1 MSDQFTGQLSAFLD
15 GELDDLARARL
26 ETHLGECLDC
36 TRTLADL
43 RAIVAAAPR
52 YQGQEPARD
61 LWQDIARRLGEAE
74 VVPITPSRPGPPRAQ
89 RGAVQP
95 SSNRRFGWK
104 ELIAASI
111 IMAAVGGGAMWVAL
125 GRGTPEAPFAAVAPE
140 LSAPQLDNAAFADQQ
155 FDAAVR
161 DLELLLAQGR
171 DRLDS
176 STVRTIE
183 QSLARIDD
191 AILEARNAI
200 QRDPANAY
208 LSRQIAANMRRK
220 LNLLRTATQAIAAR
234 T

>member
-43 RAIVAAAPR
+43 RAIVAAAPH
-52 YQGQEPARD
+52 YQGREPARD
-61 LWQDIARRLGEAE
+61 LWQDIERRLGEAE
-74 VVPITPSRPGPPRAQ
+74 VVPITSSRP
-89 RGAVQP
+89 AVQP
-95 SSNRRFGWK
+95 SSNRLFTWRH
-104 ELIAASI
+104 LIAASLL
-111 IMAAVGGGAMWVAL
+111 MAAVGGGAVWVAL
-125 GRGTPEAPFAAVAPE
+125 GRGTPEAPVAAATPE
-140 LSAPQLDNAAFADQQ
+140 LSAPELDNAAFADQQ

-171 DRLDS
+171 DRLDTA
-176 STVRTIE
+176 TVRTIE

-220 LNLLRTATQAIAAR
+220 LNLLRVATQAIAAR

>member
-43 RAIVAAAPR
+43 RAIVAAAPH
-52 YQGQEPARD
+52 YQGREPARD
-61 LWQDIARRLGEAE
+61 LWQDIERRLDEAE
-74 VVPITPSRPGPPRAQ
+74 VVPISSSRP
-89 RGAVQP
+89 AVQP
-95 SSNRRFGWK
+95 SSNRSFTWR

-111 IMAAVGGGAMWVAL
+111 VMAAVGGGAVWMAL
-125 GRGTPEAPFAAVAPE
+125 GRGTPETPVAVAPE
-140 LSAPQLDNAAFADQQ
+140 ALAPELNNAAFADQQ

-220 LNLLRTATQAIAAR
+220 LNLLRVATQAIAAR

>member
-1 MSDQFTGQLSAFLD
+1 MSDPFTGQLSAFLD

-26 ETHLGECLDC
+26 ETHLGGCLDC

-43 RAIVAAAPR
+43 RAIMAAAPH
-52 YQGQEPARD
+52 YQGREPARD
-61 LWQDIARRLGEAE
+61 LWQDIARRLDEVE
-74 VVPITPSRPGPPRAQ
+74 VVPIATSRP
-89 RGAVQP
+89 AVPP
-95 SSNRRFGWK
+95 SSNRRFGWH

-111 IMAAVGGGAMWVAL
+111 LMAAVGGGAVWVAL
-125 GRGTPEAPFAAVAPE
+125 GRATPEAPVAATAPE
-140 LSAPQLDNAAFADQQ
+140 VAAPELDNAAFADQQ

-171 DRLDS
+171 DRLDTA
-176 STVRTIE
+176 TVRTIE

-220 LNLLRTATQAIAAR
+220 LNLLRVATQAIAAR

>member
-1 MSDQFTGQLSAFLD
+1 MSDEFTGQLSAFLD

-43 RAIVAAAPR
+43 RAIVAAAPH
-52 YQGQEPARD
+52 YQGREPARD
-61 LWQDIARRLGEAE
+61 LWQDIERRLDEAE
-74 VVPITPSRPGPPRAQ
+74 VVPITTSRP
-89 RGAVQP
+89 AVQP
-95 SSNRRFGWK
+95 SSNRRFGWR

-111 IMAAVGGGAMWVAL
+111 VMAAVGGGAVWVAL
-125 GRGTPEAPFAAVAPE
+125 GRGTPEAPVATTTPEVSAPE
-140 LSAPQLDNAAFADQQ
+140 FDNAAFADQQ

-171 DRLDS
+171 DRLDTA
-176 STVRTIE
+176 TVRTIE

-220 LNLLRTATQAIAAR
+220 LNLLRVATQAIAAR

>member
-1 MSDQFTGQLSAFLD
+1 MSDHFTGQLSAFLD

-26 ETHLGECLDC
+26 ETHLGECLGC

-43 RAIVAAAPR
+43 RAIVAAAPH
-52 YQGQEPARD
+52 YQGREPARD
-61 LWQDIARRLGEAE
+61 LWVGIERRLDEAE
-74 VVPITPSRPGPPRAQ
+74 VLPLATSRPP
-89 RGAVQP
+89 VLP
-95 SSNRRFGWK
+95 SYNPSNDRRFGWK

-111 IMAAVGGGAMWVAL
+111 VMAAVGGGAVWVAL
-125 GRGTPEAPFAAVAPE
+125 GRGAPEAPVAAADAARPE
-140 LSAPQLDNAAFADQQ
+140 LSNAAFADQQ

-161 DLELLLAQGR
+161 DLEELLAAGR

-183 QSLARIDD
+183 QSLARIDG

-220 LNLLRTATQAIAAR
+220 LNLLRVATQAIAAR

>member
-26 ETHLGECLDC
+26 ETHLSECLDC

-43 RAIVAAAPR
+43 RAIVAAAPH
-52 YQGQEPARD
+52 YQGREPVRD
-61 LWQDIARRLGEAE
+61 LWQDIERRLGEAE
-74 VVPITPSRPGPPRAQ
+74 VVPITPARPRVLASP
-89 RGAVQP
+89 
-95 SSNRRFGWK
+95 RRFTWR

-111 IMAAVGGGAMWVAL
+111 LMAAVGGGAVWVAL
-125 GRGTPEAPFAAVAPE
+125 GRGTPEAPVTATTPEVSAPE
-140 LSAPQLDNAAFADQQ
+140 LDNAAFADQQ

-171 DRLDS
+171 DRLDTA
-176 STVRTIE
+176 TVRTIE

-220 LNLLRTATQAIAAR
+220 LNLLRVATQAIAAR

>member
-1 MSDQFTGQLSAFLD
+1 
-15 GELDDLARARL
+15 
-26 ETHLGECLDC
+26 
-36 TRTLADL
+36 
-43 RAIVAAAPR
+43 
-52 YQGQEPARD
+52 
-61 LWQDIARRLGEAE
+61 
-74 VVPITPSRPGPPRAQ
+74 
-89 RGAVQP
+89 
-95 SSNRRFGWK
+95 
-104 ELIAASI
+104 
-111 IMAAVGGGAMWVAL
+111 MAAVGGGAVWVAL
-125 GRGTPEAPFAAVAPE
+125 GRGAPEAPVAAAPE
-140 LSAPQLDNAAFADQQ
+140 APAPELDNAAFADQQ

-161 DLELLLAQGR
+161 DLERLLAEGR

-220 LNLLRTATQAIAAR
+220 LNLLRVATQAIAAR

>member
-1 MSDQFTGQLSAFLD
+1 MSDQFTGQLSGFLD

-43 RAIVAAAPR
+43 RAIVAAAPH
-52 YQGQEPARD
+52 YQGREPARD
-61 LWQDIARRLGEAE
+61 LWQEIERRLDEAE
-74 VVPITPSRPGPPRAQ
+74 VFPLTYRPAVLPS
-89 RGAVQP
+89 
-95 SSNRRFGWK
+95 NTRRFGWK
-104 ELIAASI
+104 ELIAASLL
-111 IMAAVGGGAMWVAL
+111 MAAVGGGSVWVAL
-125 GRGTPEAPFAAVAPE
+125 GRGAPDLPVATAPVAVAPE
-140 LSAPQLDNAAFADQQ
+140 PGNAGFADQQ

-161 DLELLLAQGR
+161 DLEALLAAGR

-183 QSLARIDD
+183 QSLARIDE

-220 LNLLRTATQAIAAR
+220 LNLLRVATQAIAAR

>member
-1 MSDQFTGQLSAFLD
+1 MADQFTGQLSAFLD

-43 RAIVAAAPR
+43 RAIVAAAPH
-52 YQGQEPARD
+52 YQGREPARD
-61 LWQDIARRLGEAE
+61 LWQDIERRLAEAE
-74 VVPITPSRPGPPRAQ
+74 VLPLTYRPT
-89 RGAVQP
+89 VLP

-111 IMAAVGGGAMWVAL
+111 MMAAAGGGAVWVAL
-125 GRGTPEAPFAAVAPE
+125 GRGTPEAPVAAAAPE
-140 LSAPQLDNAAFADQQ
+140 ASAPELDNAAFADQQ

-171 DRLDS
+171 DRLDTA
-176 STVRTIE
+176 TVRTIE

-220 LNLLRTATQAIAAR
+220 LNLLRVATQAIAAR

>member
-43 RAIVAAAPR
+43 RGIVAAAPH
-52 YQGQEPARD
+52 YQGREPARD
-61 LWQDIARRLGEAE
+61 LWQDIERRLDEAE
-74 VVPITPSRPGPPRAQ
+74 VVPITTSRP
-89 RGAVQP
+89 AVQP
-95 SSNRRFGWK
+95 SSHRRFGWQ

-111 IMAAVGGGAMWVAL
+111 LMAAVGGGAVWVAL
-125 GRGTPEAPFAAVAPE
+125 GRGTPETPVAATTPEVSAPE
-140 LSAPQLDNAAFADQQ
+140 LDNAAFADQQ

-171 DRLDS
+171 HRLDTA
-176 STVRTIE
+176 TVRTIE
-183 QSLARIDD
+183 QSLTRIDD

-220 LNLLRTATQAIAAR
+220 LNLLRVATQAIAAR

>member
-1 MSDQFTGQLSAFLD
+1 MSDPFTGQLSAFLD

-43 RAIVAAAPR
+43 RAIVAAAPH
-52 YQGQEPARD
+52 YQGREPARD
-61 LWQDIARRLGEAE
+61 LWQDIERRLDEAE
-74 VVPITPSRPGPPRAQ
+74 VVPITPRPRVLASP
-89 RGAVQP
+89 
-95 SSNRRFGWK
+95 RRFGWK

-111 IMAAVGGGAMWVAL
+111 VMAAVGGGAVWVTL
-125 GRGTPEAPFAAVAPE
+125 GRSAPEAPVAAATPEVSAPE
-140 LSAPQLDNAAFADQQ
+140 LDNAAFADQQ

-171 DRLDS
+171 HRLDTA
-176 STVRTIE
+176 TVRTIE
-183 QSLARIDD
+183 QSLVRIDD

-220 LNLLRTATQAIAAR
+220 LNLLRVATQAIAAR

>member
-1 MSDQFTGQLSAFLD
+1 MADQFTGQLSAFLD

-36 TRTLADL
+36 ARTLADL
-43 RAIVAAAPR
+43 RAIVAAAPH
-52 YQGQEPARD
+52 YQGREPARD
-61 LWQDIARRLGEAE
+61 LWQDIERRLNEAE
-74 VVPITPSRPGPPRAQ
+74 VVPLAPSRPRVPASP
-89 RGAVQP
+89 
-95 SSNRRFGWK
+95 RRFTWRD
-104 ELIAASI
+104 LIAASI
-111 IMAAVGGGAMWVAL
+111 VMAAVGGGAVWVAL
-125 GRGTPEAPFAAVAPE
+125 GRDAPEAPLAAAPE
-140 LSAPQLDNAAFADQQ
+140 LSAPELDNAAFADQQ

-171 DRLDS
+171 DRLDTA
-176 STVRTIE
+176 TVRTIE

-220 LNLLRTATQAIAAR
+220 LNLLRVATQAIAAR

>member
-43 RAIVAAAPR
+43 RAIVAAAPH
-52 YQGQEPARD
+52 YQGREPARD
-61 LWQDIARRLGEAE
+61 LWQDIARRLDEAE
-74 VVPITPSRPGPPRAQ
+74 VVPITPRPRVLASP
-89 RGAVQP
+89 
-95 SSNRRFGWK
+95 RRFGWK

-111 IMAAVGGGAMWVAL
+111 MMAAVGGGAVWVAL
-125 GRGTPEAPFAAVAPE
+125 GRGTPEAPVAAATPEVSAPE
-140 LSAPQLDNAAFADQQ
+140 LDNAAFADQQ

-171 DRLDS
+171 DRLDTA
-176 STVRTIE
+176 TVRTIE

-220 LNLLRTATQAIAAR
+220 LNLLRVATQAIAAR

>member
-43 RAIVAAAPR
+43 RAIVAAAPH
-52 YQGQEPARD
+52 YQGREPARD
-61 LWQDIARRLGEAE
+61 LWQDIARRLDEAE
-74 VVPITPSRPGPPRAQ
+74 VVPITPRPRVLASP
-89 RGAVQP
+89 
-95 SSNRRFGWK
+95 RRFGWK

-111 IMAAVGGGAMWVAL
+111 MMAAVGGGAVWVAL
-125 GRGTPEAPFAAVAPE
+125 GRVTPEAPVATATPEPSAPE
-140 LSAPQLDNAAFADQQ
+140 LDNAAFADQQ

-171 DRLDS
+171 DRLDTA
-176 STVRTIE
+176 TVRTIE

-220 LNLLRTATQAIAAR
+220 LNLLRVATQAIAAR

>member
-15 GELDDLARARL
+15 GELDDLARTRL
-26 ETHLGECLDC
+26 EAHLGECLDC
-36 TRTLADL
+36 ARTLADL
-43 RAIVAAAPR
+43 RAIVAAAPH
-52 YQGQEPARD
+52 YQGREPARD
-61 LWQDIARRLGEAE
+61 LWQGIQRRLDEAE
-74 VVPITPSRPGPPRAQ
+74 VLPLTYRPA
-89 RGAVQP
+89 ALP

-104 ELIAASI
+104 HLIAASI
-111 IMAAVGGGAMWVAL
+111 VMAAVGGGAVWVAL
-125 GRGTPEAPFAAVAPE
+125 GRGTPEAPMAAATPEAASPE
-140 LSAPQLDNAAFADQQ
+140 LDNVAFADQQ

-161 DLELLLAQGR
+161 DLEQLLAEGQN
-171 DRLDS
+171 RLDS

-220 LNLLRTATQAIAAR
+220 LNLLRVAAQAIAAR

>member
-1 MSDQFTGQLSAFLD
+1 MSDHFTGQLSAFLD

-26 ETHLGECLDC
+26 EAHLGECLDC
-36 TRTLADL
+36 TRTLAGL
-43 RAIVAAAPR
+43 RAIVAAAPHYPGR
-52 YQGQEPARD
+52 EPARD
-61 LWQDIARRLGEAE
+61 LWQDIERRLDEAE
-74 VVPITPSRPGPPRAQ
+74 VVPITTSRP
-89 RGAVQP
+89 AVQP
-95 SSNRRFGWK
+95 SSNHRFGWK

-111 IMAAVGGGAMWVAL
+111 VMAAVGGGAVLIAL
-125 GRGTPEAPFAAVAPE
+125 GRGTPEAPVTAAAPE
-140 LSAPQLDNAAFADQQ
+140 VPAPERDNAAFADQQ

-171 DRLDS
+171 DRLDTA
-176 STVRTIE
+176 TVRTIE

-220 LNLLRTATQAIAAR
+220 LNLLRVATQAIAAR

>member
-1 MSDQFTGQLSAFLD
+1 MSDPFTGQLSALLD

-43 RAIVAAAPR
+43 RAIVAAAPH
-52 YQGQEPARD
+52 YQGREPARD
-61 LWQDIARRLGEAE
+61 LWQDIERRLETE
-74 VVPITPSRPGPPRAQ
+74 VVPITSSRP
-89 RGAVQP
+89 AVPP
-95 SSNRRFGWK
+95 SSNRPFTWRH
-104 ELIAASI
+104 LIAASLL
-111 IMAAVGGGAMWVAL
+111 MAAVGGGAVWVAL
-125 GRGTPEAPFAAVAPE
+125 GRGTPEAPVAAATPEVAAPE
-140 LSAPQLDNAAFADQQ
+140 LDNAAFADQQ

-171 DRLDS
+171 DRLDTA
-176 STVRTIE
+176 TVRTIE

-220 LNLLRTATQAIAAR
+220 LNLLRVATQAIAAR

>member
-1 MSDQFTGQLSAFLD
+1 MSDPFTGQLSAFLD

-26 ETHLGECLDC
+26 ETHLGQCLDC

-43 RAIVAAAPR
+43 RAIVAAAPH
-52 YQGQEPARD
+52 YQGREPARD
-61 LWQDIARRLGEAE
+61 LWQDIERRLDQAE
-74 VVPITPSRPGPPRAQ
+74 VLPLTYRPA
-89 RGAVQP
+89 ALP
-95 SSNRRFGWK
+95 SSNRRFGWR

-111 IMAAVGGGAMWVAL
+111 VMTAVGGGAVWVAL
-125 GRGTPEAPFAAVAPE
+125 GRGTPEAPVTAATPEAP
-140 LSAPQLDNAAFADQQ
+140 APGLDNAAFADQQ

-161 DLELLLAQGR
+161 DLEALLAEGR

-220 LNLLRTATQAIAAR
+220 LNLLRVATQAIAAR